1 MKLRPIADEILKRS
15 ARNGFLFASFSF
27 CIFLIILLIYAY
39 DIYFGRTQKL
49 VKGYIPEISSA
60 LVIGDVLFVKKML
73 SSIEKSL
80 YFSTLYV
87 EDAIE
92 NKIIIYNGEKIPLSK
107 KKLITSK
114 YSYIIHDGDLCFL
127 TTLQMHG
134 KESSHNMYFNFVQKI
149 NYLFIF
155 IITLSMSSLWF
166 FMFLFVKNQSKK
178 NYEKMFVPI
187 MRLSENLKEI
197 SSSKEEYDKFVT
209 YLELDLIYKNFNN
222 VYIELNKAQEQLK
235 QMDMMR
241 AISTTIQMLAH
252 DLRHPFAHIKN
263 ALHVMLRL
271 SSYDEIRQYIKDTG
285 RAIEKD
291 ILRVENMLSDLLHF
305 RTEGNPN
312 YIDTS
317 FYTLIYSVI
326 KNCFE
331 VQNKTNILL
340 NYEFKHKYLLR
351 VDIQKMERV
360 LSNIITN
367 AIDAMNG
374 KGTIKFETREYYEN
388 NKLYIE
394 ICIANTN
401 SYIEEEFK
409 DKIFDLFFTKGKKR
423 GTGIGLGIA
432 KEIVGQ
438 HGGRIFYTS
447 SKQEGVK
454 FYIQLPQSGS
464 LNIDRIGDLI
474 FPDEAKYFENHFD
487 SHYNISLI
495 EYEKK
500 SDLIEEKIL
509 SYFSGKKIQRKYQIL
524 ILEDDDVY
532 VKNFSSLISSE
543 DLNNYFNIV
552 SFSNY
557 EQALAVVYEINP
569 EYIICDIDLGIEKL
583 NGFDFVHELRSN
595 GCNSKICIHTNRF
608 FKCDLEKSIQ
618 VKSDFFIAKPMS
630 RFQFLRFLCSYIMP
644 GYSEESFLSMTTN
657 NLEEQKLLML
667 IDDESIYHK
676 FWEVTV
682 TDAKVISYLH
692 PDLAYQYFLK
702 NPDLIKNIECII
714 VDYYFDNIGQNICQM
729 QFLENIRKLNFKNP
743 IFVSTNAILINN
755 ELKDFDGVIKKEP
768 YTLAKLKE
776 LYGQKFS

>member
-27 CIFLIILLIYAY
+27 CIISIILIIYSY

-80 YFSTLYV
+80 YFSTLFI
-87 EDAIE
+87 EDALE
-92 NKIIIYNGEKIPLSK
+92 NKIIIYNGIKIPIEK
-107 KKLITSK
+107 KKELINN
-114 YSYIIHDGDLCFL
+114 YSYVINNGELYFL
-127 TTLQMHG
+127 TKLHMHG
-134 KESSHNMYFNFVQKI
+134 KDFSHNMNLNFVQKI
-149 NYLFIF
+149 NYIFIL
-155 IITLSMSSLWF
+155 IITLLMFSLWF

-235 QMDMMR
+235 QLDMMR

-271 SSYDEIRQYIKDTG
+271 SNYDEIRQYIKDTG

-305 RTEGNPN
+305 RTEGSPN
-312 YIDTS
+312 FVDTS
-317 FYTLIYSVI
+317 FYKLIYSVI

-340 NYEFKHKYLLR
+340 SYDFNHKYFLC

-367 AIDAMNG
+367 AIESMNG
-374 KGTIKFETREYYEN
+374 KGTIKFLTREFYEN
-388 NKLYIE
+388 NILHIE

-401 SYIEEEFK
+401 SYIDEEFK

-432 KEIVGQ
+432 KEIINQ

-447 SKQEGVK
+447 SINEGVK
-454 FYIQLPQSGS
+454 FYIQLPQSISMIEDKISG
-464 LNIDRIGDLI
+464 LV
-474 FPDEAKYFENHFD
+474 FPNEAKYFENHFD
-487 SHYNISLI
+487 THYNASLV

-500 SDLIEEKIL
+500 SDLIENKIL
-509 SYFSGKKIQRKYQIL
+509 SFFAGKKIQKKYQIL

-543 DLNNYFNIV
+543 DLNEYFNIV
-552 SFSNY
+552 SYSDY
-557 EQALAVVYEINP
+557 DLALKAYYEIKP
-569 EYIICDIDLGIEKL
+569 EYIICDIDLGLEKL
-583 NGFDFVHELRSN
+583 NGFDFVQDLRSN
-595 GCNSKICIHTNRF
+595 GCVSKICIHTNRF
-608 FKCDLEKSIQ
+608 FKCDLEKSIN

-630 RFQFLRFLCSYIMP
+630 RFQFLRFLCSYILP
-644 GYSEESFLSMTTN
+644 GYSEESFLSITSN
-657 NLEEQKLLML
+657 NFQEDKIILL
-667 IDDESIYHK
+667 IDDEDIYHK
-676 FWEVTV
+676 FWEVSV
-682 TDAKVISYLH
+682 TDAKVISFSH
-692 PDLAYQYFLK
+692 PDFAYEYILEKPENLK
-702 NPDLIKNIECII
+702 AIECVI
-714 VDYYFDNIGQNICQM
+714 VDYYFDNSAQNISQM
-729 QFLENIRKLNFKNP
+729 NFIDKMRSLNYKKP
-743 IFVSTNAILINN
+743 IFVSTNAILLNN
-755 ELKDFDGVIKKEP
+755 ELEDFDGVIKKEP
-768 YTLAKLKE
+768 YSLSKLKE
-776 LYGQKFS
+776 TYSNKF